1 MSIDIERR
9 ISDTPPTPEQLHK
22 LAAIGVSSAVA
33 REKLRMHPS
42 QLNARFV
49 SDELDLDTDTAC
61 DNEDLPSRARHRLT
75 MRFGAR
81 LSEEGERIRSL
92 KYASTYSVEFAPEF
106 WVAERATHRFEWT
119 RQKVLLAERAI
130 IITGLGEPQVETLA
144 DVFDNFKLRDDSVDI
159 LHASDQF
166 QEITADD
173 CEELIADMDEYFRA
187 LMVQ

>member
-9 ISDTPPTPEQLHK
+9 VSETPPTPEQLHK
-22 LAAIGVSSAVA
+22 LAAIGVNSAVA
-33 REKLRMHPS
+33 REKLRMHPT
-42 QLNARFV
+42 QHNARFV
-49 SDELDLDTDTAC
+49 SDELDFDTDTA
-61 DNEDLPSRARHRLT
+61 DDGDSLPSRARHRLT

-81 LSEEGERIRSL
+81 LSDEGERIRSL
-92 KYASTYSVEFAPEF
+92 KYASTYAVEFAPEY

-130 IITGLGEPQVETLA
+130 IMTGLGEPARDTVADALEVFELKDDTVEL
-144 DVFDNFKLRDDSVDI
+144 

-173 CEELIADMDEYFRA
+173 CDELIADMAEYFRA
-187 LMVQ
+187 LVVQ